1 MKINLSKLP
10 MDVII
15 EIVFIVIISEIT
27 SKNYKKEPFILSSHP
42 IFLSSLKYFTDE
54 KWKVICNIITNST
67 EKLNENSWKK
77 TFFKLQNT
85 DLYLLNLT
93 LNGNFGNLRRI
104 DLKKRLKKGI
114 IPKTI
119 VDGLFKFKNNLEYLE
134 SDEEKGCLLQLL
146 REFSSVRIER
156 KSFDYFSKLIED
168 ILKDKLNG
176 QIKYEHFGI
185 HILRELESI
194 RDEFNI
200 SFNVHQEIS
209 NFIFNINNFND

>member
-15 EIVFIVIISEIT
+15 EIVFTVIISEIT

-42 IFLSSLKYFTDE
+42 IFLSSLKYFTDD
-54 KWKVICNIITNST
+54 KWKVICNIITNSP
-67 EKLNENSWKK
+67 EKLNESSWKK

-93 LNGNFGNLRRI
+93 LNGNFGNVRRI

-146 REFSSVRIER
+146 RQFSSVRIER

-176 QIKYEHFGI
+176 KIKYKHYGI
-185 HILRELESI
+185 HILRELVNI

-200 SFNVHQEIS
+200 SFNTPQEIS
-209 NFIFNINNFND
+209 HLISSSFTFFH